1 MKRYILPAVTA
12 ILVIT
17 VAWLV
22 TDRIQTQAKLAE
34 LSAKLTDLSVKAA
47 QVDTYAA
54 EITELK
60 VSTEFQRMAHLI
72 EGAYVTEDFV
82 LTRINAHEDGDKL
95 ESLGVNLDLQPKM
108 VAAYKNSG
116 QFTISDRELRAK
128 LLPIAEQVAK
138 YYAQYPELP
147 TWTDK
152 SAVKLSVKNYDV
164 AVYENGELRLVG
176 EK

>member
-22 TDRIQTQAKLAE
+22 TDRMQTQAKHVDLSTKLAE
-34 LSAKLTDLSVKAA
+34 LSVKLA
-47 QVDTYAA
+47 QVDTFTADIA
-54 EITELK
+54 ELK

-82 LTRINAHEDGDKL
+82 LTRINAHDNEDGL

-108 VAAYKNSG
+108 AAAYKNSG
-116 QFTISDRELRAK
+116 QFSVSDRELRAK
-128 LLPIAEQVAK
+128 LLPIAEEVVK

-147 TWTDK
+147 TWTHK
-152 SAVKLSVKNYDV
+152 STVKVSVKNYDV